1 MYIYDKKDDSI
12 DLYTI
17 EAKKEELKEYKRS
30 VLEKSKDNLIYYLI
44 TNVEKTRNLFINSQE
59 LAISDIEFDTRTW
72 NHPAIYN
79 TFSILREV
87 AGTKSIAELQ
97 EQCKR
102 YLENGWLEN
111 LDICMD
117 QIKLIKQYINGDFD
131 NAPLIRI
138 VEENMQDFYL
148 LRTELDKNHSQ
159 ADVNWFVHNIIKLPR
174 SLQILQLLLQGKYE
188 KINNA
193 EITDQLGVFNIDYYK
208 SIKLNDIRDLHASGL
223 VKGSYKAT
231 LEKASCG
238 SRILQKYKK

>member
-1 MYIYDKKDDSI
+1 MYIYDRKNDSI

-30 VLEKSKDNLIYYLI
+30 VLEKSKDNLLYYLI
-44 TNVEKTRNLFINSQE
+44 TNVEKVRNRFVNSQE
-59 LAISDIEFDTRTW
+59 LSIHDIEFNTHVWT
-72 NHPAIYN
+72 PVIYN

-87 AGTKSIAELQ
+87 IGTKSIAELQ
-97 EQCKR
+97 EQCER

-111 LDICMD
+111 LDICRD
-117 QIKLIKQYINGDFD
+117 QINLIKQYINGDFD
-131 NAPLIRI
+131 NIPLLRI

-148 LRTELDKNHSQ
+148 LRTESDRNDSQ
-159 ADVNWFVHNIIKLPR
+159 TDTNLFVHNIIKLPR

-188 KINNA
+188 KINDA
-193 EITDQLGVFNIDYYK
+193 EITDQLKLFNIDYFN
-208 SIKLNDIRDLHASGL
+208 SIKLSDIRDLHASGL
-223 VKGSYKAT
+223 VNGSYEST

>member
-30 VLEKSKDNLIYYLI
+30 VLEKSKDNLLYYLI
-44 TNVEKTRNLFINSQE
+44 TNVEKTRNQFVNSQE
-59 LAISDIEFDTRTW
+59 LSISDIEFDTRAW
-72 NHPAIYN
+72 NPALYN

-87 AGTKSIAELQ
+87 AGTKNIAEIQ

-102 YLENGWLEN
+102 YLNNGWIEN

-117 QIKLIKQYINGDFD
+117 QINLIKQYINGDFD
-131 NAPLIRI
+131 NIPLIRI

-159 ADVNWFVHNIIKLPR
+159 AGVNWFVHNIIKLPR

-188 KINNA
+188 KINDA
-193 EITDQLGVFNIDYYK
+193 EITDQLGVFNIDYYN
-208 SIKLNDIRDLHASGL
+208 SIKLNDIRDL
-223 VKGSYKAT
+223 VKESYKAT